1 MKGGITATVAG
12 SSLLTQNTALK
23 IKGGMTATL
32 AGSSLLKQNT
42 AVRSG
47 GMTITVAGSSPLT
60 QNTAVTKKGQ
70 YQVFHKHLLK
80 GQFYSQFSK
89 MKRKFIESSVRGQMR
104 CEYSWRFLLQYYHH
118 SFKVHIKFLESLE
131 NSLIESCIFQSV

>member
-1 MKGGITATVAG
+1 MTATVAG

-23 IKGGMTATL
+23 MKGGMTATL

-89 MKRKFIESSVRGQMR
+89 MKRKFIESSLRGR
-104 CEYSWRFLLQYYHH
+104 CAVNIQGDFCYSIITIPL
-118 SFKVHIKFLESLE
+118 KFT
-131 NSLIESCIFQSV
+131 